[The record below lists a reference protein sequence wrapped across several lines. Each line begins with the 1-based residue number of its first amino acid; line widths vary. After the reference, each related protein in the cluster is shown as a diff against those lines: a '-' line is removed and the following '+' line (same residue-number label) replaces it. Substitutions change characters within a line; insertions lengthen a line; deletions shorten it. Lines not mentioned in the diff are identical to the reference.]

1 MKTLYLEIKDSIY
14 EKIIKTLK
22 RFRGV
27 KIKYSQKEKIE
38 KLLTHSDIIP
48 FQNIDPIKYQRSIRE
63 EWD

>member
-1 MKTLYLEIKDSIY
+1 MKTLYLEIEDNIY

-48 FQNIDPIKYQRSIRE
+48 FQNIDPIKYQQSIRE